1 MITMD
6 RGQEIQDLLDGV
18 ERDYGVRILF
28 ACESGSRAWGFA
40 SPDSDY
46 DIRFFFAHPRRSY
59 LGANPPADTIDLGI
73 RGDLDP
79 TGWDVRKAANLLGK
93 SNGAVIEWLHSPIV
107 YREEAGFLDSWRRA
121 CQELLSVRELVSHY
135 RGLAKRMVGGKLQG
149 EEVRAKDYLYA
160 LRAVLCGDWV
170 LREKTA
176 APVLFDEVL
185 GSAGLD
191 GGVRSAV
198 GDLLG
203 WKAGSGESERMRRN
217 LVLDGFLSDA
227 LGRLTREVESLPA
240 APVDPGVVDRLFRRA
255 VGFDRFFVE
264 GRDLSRAT
272 FTIGRVRER
281 DMLVFDTVA
290 GSHAYGTA
298 VGGSDE
304 DRRGGFVAPE
314 AFLVG
319 LEEIDLV
326 SDAKG
331 DEVYFELGRLVEL
344 LAKNNPNALEL
355 LGVPEDCVQYR
366 HPVMDLLK
374 PEIFLSKLCAQT
386 FGRYAMA
393 QVRKARGLNKKI
405 VNPEPERRMGLL
417 EFCHVLVG
425 QGSVPVKEWLEGQGY
440 EARDCGLV
448 AARHAPSVYAVFHD
462 GGGGAGYRGLLSPK
476 DDAALLY
483 SSVAKEAEPVAWM
496 ACNID
501 AFKAHCRKHRE
512 YWEWV
517 EMRNA
522 QRYQTN
528 TEHGRGYDS
537 KNLMHTLRLL
547 DMAEEIARE
556 GVIRVRRP
564 NREFLLR
571 VRNGEFGYDELVARA
586 EEQMGRVEA
595 AFERSDL
602 PDAPDRERVN
612 ALLVEMR
619 GEFWGGCG

>member
-1 MITMD
+1 MN
-6 RGQEIQDLLDGV
+6 REREIQDMLDGI

-46 DIRFFFAHPRRSY
+46 DIRFLFAHPRRCY
-59 LGANPPADTIDLGI
+59 LGVNPPMDTIDLGI
-73 RGDLDP
+73 CDDLDP
-79 TGWDVRKAANLLGK
+79 TGWDVRKAARLLGK
-93 SNGAVIEWLHSPIV
+93 SNAAVIGWVHSPIV
-107 YREEAGFLDSWRRA
+107 YREEAGVLDEWRRA
-121 CQELLSVRELVSHY
+121 CQELLSVRDLVSHF
-135 RGLAKRMVGGKLQG
+135 RGLAKQMVVGKLTG

-160 LRAVLCGDWV
+160 LRAVLCADWV
-170 LREKTA
+170 LREKTP
-176 APVLFDEVL
+176 APVLFRKVL
-185 GSAGLD
+185 GAAELD
-191 GGVRSAV
+191 EGVRAAV

-203 WKAGSGESERMRRN
+203 WKTESGESERMPRN
-217 LVLDGFLSDA
+217 LVLDGFLGDA
-227 LGRLTREVESLPA
+227 LERLKREGELLPQGT
-240 APVDPGVVDRLFRRA
+240 VDQKVVDRLFRRA
-255 VGFDRFFVE
+255 VGFDEVGSERRIV
-264 GRDLSRAT
+264 SRAS
-272 FTIGRVRER
+272 FTTDRVRER
-281 DMLVFDTVA
+281 DLLVFDSVA

-298 VGGSDE
+298 IEGSDE
-304 DRRGGFVAPE
+304 DRRGVFVAPE
-314 AFLVG
+314 SFLVG
-319 LEEIDLV
+319 LDEIEQV
-326 SDAKG
+326 SDAKS
-331 DEVYFELGRLVEL
+331 DIVYFELGRLMEL
-344 LAKNNPNALEL
+344 LTKNNPNALEL
-355 LGVPEDCVQYR
+355 LGVPEDCVRYR
-366 HPVMDLLK
+366 HPVMERLE
-374 PEIFLSKLCAQT
+374 PGYFLSKLCAQT
-386 FGRYAMA
+386 FGGYAMT

-405 VNPEPERRMGLL
+405 VNPEPEERMGLL
-417 EFCHVLVG
+417 AFCHVLAG
-425 QGSVPVKEWLEGQGY
+425 QGSVPVMEWLAARGY

-448 AARHAPSVYAVFHD
+448 AARHAPNVYAVFHD
-462 GGGGAGYRGLLSPK
+462 GAGDAGYRGLLSPK
-476 DDAALLY
+476 DDAALWF

-496 ACNID
+496 TCNID

-517 EMRNA
+517 KMRNE

-595 AFERSDL
+595 AFKSSGL

-619 GEFWGGCG
+619 GEFWG